1 LKGSSENSQ
10 KTEAVTAKVG
20 NGRFRAKNEPLGVH
34 WNTIPF
40 ATDSGRE
47 IFLDEGPVLWIRMR
61 PAGVTQHDFDN
72 NELKRCIGSPNI
84 PLQPLSWGNMHYLR
98 AVDGVGMYAADDPL
112 NLSST
117 TSSVAFAFSHGEVW
131 AADTTL
137 LGYSNKNL
145 YLIEIVRS
153 VVGKF
158 RGYAD
163 FLSCLGLSGPFEWSI
178 GIDEVK
184 HWTLQI
190 PPPQNHINTSGGHR
204 CLESHIVGR
213 GTYELGA
220 PIPVLRDGEHRS
232 HVVINAML
240 VRPLVDP
247 ESALYQFAVHT
258 LCHEF
263 AHVYD
268 HMLRAK
274 ALPGFYGSQI
284 TDLRESTL
292 LRLSMAAWDE
302 YAASRL
308 SAPWGTPE
316 YCSEFE
322 EGLLPMLDTML
333 ARAEAAK
340 KAFAAH
346 RDTEKTMTDLADIFG
361 TFLIRAAYLVGMLMA
376 SRACLRTK
384 PRR

>member
-1 LKGSSENSQ
+1 
-10 KTEAVTAKVG
+10 
-20 NGRFRAKNEPLGVH
+20 
-34 WNTIPF
+34 
-40 ATDSGRE
+40 
-47 IFLDEGPVLWIRMR
+47 
-61 PAGVTQHDFDN
+61 
-72 NELKRCIGSPNI
+72 
-84 PLQPLSWGNMHYLR
+84 
-98 AVDGVGMYAADDPL
+98 
-112 NLSST
+112 
-117 TSSVAFAFSHGEVW
+117 
-131 AADTTL
+131 
-137 LGYSNKNL
+137 
-145 YLIEIVRS
+145 
-153 VVGKF
+153 
-158 RGYAD
+158 
-163 FLSCLGLSGPFEWSI
+163 
-178 GIDEVK
+178 
-184 HWTLQI
+184 
-190 PPPQNHINTSGGHR
+190 
-204 CLESHIVGR
+204 
-213 GTYELGA
+213 
-220 PIPVLRDGEHRS
+220 LRDGEHRS